1 MPTSAKVP
9 LNFKSNVYG
18 GNYTP
23 QTKTTGGSSITIVNS
38 IFASFPLIA
47 NLSPILSKGANI
59 FNHVG
64 LGIQQLT
71 KTSDFSL
78 SNIFTAFFF

>member
-9 LNFKSNVYG
+9 LNLKSDIEG

-23 QTKTTGGSSITIVNS
+23 QTKITGGSSITILNS
-38 IFASFPLIA
+38 VFASFPLIA
-47 NLSPILSKGANI
+47 NLGPILSKGAKI

-71 KTSDFSL
+71 KTPDFSL
-78 SNIFTAFFF
+78 SNIFTAFFP